1 MLGEAMKIVT
11 PETRTTLLLNASWL
25 PINITTAR
33 AAFNHV
39 ITGRV
44 KPIDRFNIPHA
55 FPEDEE
61 GKTIMDIRQ
70 HYWFLYKDV
79 LLGNTDKDEQTIPYS
94 ENDGIYFDD
103 QPILRSGREIW
114 PVPTVA
120 LTTCRFFKHKPD
132 GKVSI
137 QKLAKRYG
145 NICQICGEWFPTSQ
159 LTIEHVMPQSKDGP
173 TTENNCLPTCK
184 KCNSQK
190 ADIYPYFDKE
200 GVDLEKKIKSL
211 PTFLVADSVKP
222 RKEWENYIVFASPTS

>member
-1 MLGEAMKIVT
+1 MKIVT

-44 KPIDRFNIPHA
+44 KPIDRFNNPHS
-55 FPEDEE
+55 FPENED
-61 GKTIMDIRQ
+61 GQLVMDIRQ

-79 LLGNTDKDEQTIPYS
+79 LMDKQDGEEATPYK
-94 ENDGIYFDD
+94 EADGIYFND
-103 QPILRSGREIW
+103 QPVLRSGRESW
-114 PVPTVA
+114 PIPTVA
-120 LTTCRFFKHKPD
+120 LTTSRFFRHKTD
-132 GKVSI
+132 GKVTI
-137 QKLAKRYG
+137 QKLAKRYD

-159 LTIEHVMPQSKDGP
+159 LTIEHVMPQCKDGP

-190 ADIYPYFDKE
+190 ADVYPYHDKDGKNLDE
-200 GVDLEKKIKSL
+200 KIKFL
-211 PTFLVADSVKP
+211 PSFFLSGDVKP
-222 RKEWENYIVFASPTS
+222 RKEWEDFVVFAN